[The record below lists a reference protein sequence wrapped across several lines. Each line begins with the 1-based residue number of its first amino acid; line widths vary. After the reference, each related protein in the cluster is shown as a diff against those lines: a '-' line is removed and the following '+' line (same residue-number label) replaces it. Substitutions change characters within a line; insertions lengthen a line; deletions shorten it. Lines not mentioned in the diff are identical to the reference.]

1 MPSFCLG
8 FSSTTLPCNSSMTI
22 ASLHTAIRAH
32 SNQEANNSFLPSK
45 GFREPFLHLQR
56 FFRNNIQG
64 IAPSRNMA
72 IKDKNNRNCHDDA
85 CVAAITA
92 PPTIMDIAQE
102 SQDGIGIIDFLE
114 RRNFLI
120 TGATGFV
127 VKVLI
132 EKILRI
138 APDVGKIFLLIK
150 AKDEQ
155 AAMDRV
161 KDEIIGC
168 ELFKCLQQKYGE
180 EYTDFMLSKLVPVK
194 GDIRESNM
202 GIGDNLLHQITQ
214 EVDVII
220 NSAANTTLDER
231 YDTALVTNTIAP
243 SRLLSLAKNCKKLS
257 LFLHLSTT
265 YVNGER
271 PGILREKAF
280 EMGESRIDSSTQSK
294 LDVHHEISLASDL
307 IETLPPNE
315 VPQKLKEIGLA
326 RARMYGWQNVYQMTK
341 AMGEM
346 MINAERGG
354 VPVVIVRPSM
364 IESTSQEPF
373 PGWIQGYRV
382 LDPLILSYGKGRLPG
397 FLVDPSTVVDVVP
410 ADLVANVIIAA
421 MAKHGTA
428 ASSGIDVYHAASST
442 VNPMTMCDMFNYSRD
457 HFAASPLTDNKGDEI
472 QITDMEY
479 FSSIDSFSSYIQKDI
494 AEKSGLTEEI
504 GPNSHPKQRSRLEA
518 RCKRMAESLI
528 HLAKLYEPYMFYRAR
543 FDGGHTRKLMEQMS
557 AEEGNRFPMDLRS
570 INWEDYFANVHIPGL
585 KRHVIKKASSSS
597 SS

>member
-1 MPSFCLG
+1 MPSFSLG
-8 FSSTTLPCNSSMTI
+8 FSSATLPCNSSMTI

-85 CVAAITA
+85 CVAAIAA

-120 TGATGFV
+120 TGAM
-127 VKVLI
+127 VLI
-132 EKILRI
+132 EKILHV

-168 ELFKCLQQKYGE
+168 ELFKRLQQKYGE

-231 YDTALVTNTIAP
+231 YDAALVANTIAP
-243 SRLLSLAKNCKKLS
+243 SRLLSLHKNCKKLS
-257 LFLHLSTT
+257 LFLYL
-265 YVNGER
+265 
-271 PGILREKAF
+271 EKALA
-280 EMGESRIDSSTQSK
+280 MGDSRIDSSTQSK

-326 RARMYGWQNVYQMTK
+326 RARMYGWQNVYQITK

-364 IESTSQEPF
+364 IESTSQEPL

-410 ADLVANVIIAA
+410 ADLVANVIITA
-421 MAKHGTA
+421 MAKHGTV

-457 HFAASPLTDNKGDEI
+457 HFAASPLMNNKGDEI

-518 RCKRMAESLI
+518 RCKRMVESLI

-597 SS
+597 SSSS

>member
-1 MPSFCLG
+1 MDV
-8 FSSTTLPCNSSMTI
+8 
-22 ASLHTAIRAH
+22 AW
-32 SNQEANNSFLPSK
+32 E
-45 GFREPFLHLQR
+45 
-56 FFRNNIQG
+56 
-64 IAPSRNMA
+64 SRN
-72 IKDKNNRNCHDDA
+72 
-85 CVAAITA
+85 
-92 PPTIMDIAQE
+92 
-102 SQDGIGIIDFLE
+102 GIGIIDFLE

-120 TGATGFV
+120 TGETRFLS
-127 VKVLI
+127 KVLI
-132 EKILRI
+132 EKILCV
-138 APDVGKIFLLIK
+138 APNIGKIFLLIK

-161 KDEIIGC
+161 KDEIMGC

-194 GDIRESNM
+194 GDIREWDM
-202 GIGDNLLHQITQ
+202 GIGDDSFRRITQ

-231 YDTALVTNTIAP
+231 YDTALIANTIAP
-243 SRLLSLAKNCKKLS
+243 SRLLSFAKNCKKLS

-271 PGILREKAF
+271 PGILREKALA
-280 EMGESRIDSSTQSK
+280 MGESRIDSSTQSK

-346 MINAERGG
+346 MINVERGG
-354 VPVVIVRPSM
+354 VPVVIVRPSVV
-364 IESTSQEPF
+364 ESTLQEPF

-382 LDPLILSYGKGRLPG
+382 LDPLILSYGKGRLLG
-397 FLVDPSTVVDVVP
+397 FLVDPNTVMDVVP
-410 ADLVANVIIAA
+410 ADLVVNVIIAA
-421 MAKHGTA
+421 MAKHGTI
-428 ASSGIDVYHAASST
+428 ASPGIDVYHAASST
-442 VNPMTMCDMFNYSRD
+442 VNPMTMCDMFNYSHD
-457 HFAASPLTDNKGDEI
+457 YFAASPLTDNKGDEI

-479 FSSIDSFSSYIQKDI
+479 FTSIDGFSSYIQKDI
-494 AEKSGLTEEI
+494 AEKSGLSKEN
-504 GPNSHPKQRSRLEA
+504 GPDSNPKHRSRLEA

-528 HLAKLYEPYMFYRAR
+528 HLAKLYEPYMFYHAR
-543 FDGGHTRKLMEQMS
+543 FDSRNTRKLMEQMS
-557 AEEGNRFPMDLRS
+557 AEEGNGFPVDLRS
-570 INWEDYFANVHIPGL
+570 INWEDYFLNAHIPGL

-597 SS
+597 